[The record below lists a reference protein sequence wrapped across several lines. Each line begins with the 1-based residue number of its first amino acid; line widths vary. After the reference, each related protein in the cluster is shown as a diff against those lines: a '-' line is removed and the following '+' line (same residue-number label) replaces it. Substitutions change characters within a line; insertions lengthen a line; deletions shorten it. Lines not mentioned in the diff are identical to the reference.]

1 MSFLT
6 YIVFQIISAIC
17 QKYLEQKIRENGLFF
32 RLRKIEEIFLDEC
45 FSGIFV
51 RPSDTFCLTAG
62 V

>member
-1 MSFLT
+1 MSEIFRT
-6 YIVFQIISAIC
+6 
-17 QKYLEQKIRENGLFF
+17 ENKRKWSLF

-51 RPSDTFCLTAG
+51 RRFDTFCLTAG

>member
-1 MSFLT
+1 MSEIFRT
-6 YIVFQIISAIC
+6 
-17 QKYLEQKIRENGLFF
+17 ENKRKWSLF

>member
-1 MSFLT
+1 MSEIFRT
-6 YIVFQIISAIC
+6 
-17 QKYLEQKIRENGLFF
+17 ENKRKWSLF

-45 FSGIFV
+45 FSGNFV

>member
-1 MSFLT
+1 MSEIFRT
-6 YIVFQIISAIC
+6 
-17 QKYLEQKIRENGLFF
+17 ENKRKWSLF

-51 RPSDTFCLTAG
+51 RPSDTFFLTAG

>member
-1 MSFLT
+1 MSEIFRT
-6 YIVFQIISAIC
+6 
-17 QKYLEQKIRENGLFF
+17 ENKRKWSLL
-32 RLRKIEEIFLDEC
+32 RLRKIEKIFLDEIQC